1 MSNNQNNL
9 KSRRAFLN
17 HSMKAMSLP
26 ILSSPLQV
34 LIQSIVLGSVR
45 NVMAADTGV
54 SPRKYLYIV
63 QQSAPPRWTYD
74 LFLTPY
80 SDKGFI
86 ANSGLGT
93 FFDNGVLGY
102 KTVEKNINGKKINV
116 PYMWS
121 FDVPA
126 VGGGWRSMDSLLE
139 NLLQIRGIDV
149 GNPDHAAAQ
158 ALQFMPLGASQSM
171 PALAADASV
180 APIAAVSVGVSEFKM
195 KSVKS
200 KTAVG
205 LSLDNSPNLL
215 ENLLS
220 PFNRKDL
227 GVFSLNRQKLGS
239 DLDSCISTLNQSASA
254 FHPQAQSVTE
264 ATKMAKDLLSTG
276 FGNLSTIW
284 TDLNSKYKDLIRR
297 SIDPTRNI
305 LGINDRE
312 VLSDGTAKFQLN
324 KVIITK
330 NTDIRTLVKANTTI
344 NSLVAIFSLSEYIL
358 VNNLS
363 SSVSVGIGLLSNLNL
378 NNINSQ
384 LFTDEHDTSGAVSM
398 YLNTI
403 LSMAYA
409 ACMVELVD
417 RLKAKDIFKETVIV
431 TGGEFGRNPRG
442 SSEGSDHGYRGSS
455 SSIYSGAITS
465 PLILGNIKNGK
476 TSGDYLGT
484 WGEGATVAELG
495 KQVDLGHWASTIAT
509 LLRVPSPITASQS
522 LVAVVNGKVIP
533 LVELAKQV

>member
-1 MSNNQNNL
+1 MSNNHNKL

-17 HSMKAMSLP
+17 QSIKAMSLP
-26 ILSSPLQV
+26 ILSHPLQM

-45 NVMAADTGV
+45 NVMASDVGV

-80 SDKGFI
+80 SNKGFV

-93 FFDNGVLGY
+93 FFDNGVLVY
-102 KTVEKNINGKKINV
+102 KTIEKNINGSKINV
-116 PYMWS
+116 PYIWGL
-121 FDVPA
+121 DVPA
-126 VGGGWRSMDSLLE
+126 VGGGWRSMDPLLQ
-139 NLLQIRGIDV
+139 NMLQIRGIDV

-171 PALAADASV
+171 SALAADASV
-180 APIAAVSVGVSEFKM
+180 APIAAVSAGVAEFKM
-195 KSVKS
+195 KSLKS

-205 LSLDNSPNLL
+205 LSLSNSPNLL

-220 PFNRKDL
+220 PFNRNDL
-227 GVFSLNRQKLGS
+227 GAFSLNRQKLGA
-239 DLDSCISTLNQSASA
+239 DLDKCVSALNQSASV
-254 FHPQAQSVTE
+254 FHPQAGGITE

-276 FGNLSTIW
+276 FGNLGTIW
-284 TDLNSKYKDLIRR
+284 TDLNAKYKDLIKRAV
-297 SIDPTRNI
+297 DPTRNI

-312 VLSDGTAKFQLN
+312 IISDGTAKFQLN
-324 KVIITK
+324 KIVITN
-330 NTDIRTLVKANTTI
+330 NTDIRSLVKTNTTI
-344 NSLVAIFSLSEYIL
+344 NSLAAIFSLSEYIL

-363 SSVSVGIGLLSNLNL
+363 SSVSVAIGALINLNL
-378 NNINSQ
+378 NNVNSQ
-384 LFTDEHDTSGAVSM
+384 LSSDEHDTSGSVSM
-398 YLNTI
+398 YLNSI

-409 ACMVELVD
+409 ACMLELID
-417 RLKAKDIFKETVIV
+417 RLKAKNIFNETVIV
-431 TGGEFGRNPRG
+431 TGGEFGRNPRTSG
-442 SSEGSDHGYRGSS
+442 QGSDHGYRGSS

-465 PLILGNIKNGK
+465 PLILGNIKNG
-476 TSGDYLGT
+476 TATGDYAGT
-484 WGEGATVAELG
+484 WGQGTSVAELG

-522 LVAVVNGKVIP
+522 LVAVVNGQVVP